1 MKNRINIS
9 IELKQDAEGIP
20 NILCYKLTSK
30 LKDSAYFLP
39 MIIDLPTLMEK
50 IFSAMEAGGR
60 YLAEQGYVPKEQMRR
75 ILDESFDSAIKR
87 VEPIRELVK

>member
-1 MKNRINIS
+1 MKNRLNIS
-9 IELKQDAEGIP
+9 IELKKDTEGTP

-30 LKDSAYFLP
+30 LEDSAYFLP

-50 IFSAMEAGGR
+50 IFSTMESGGR
-60 YLAEQGYVPKEQMRR
+60 YLAEHGYVPKEEMRR
-75 ILDESFDSAIKR
+75 ILDESFDSAIER